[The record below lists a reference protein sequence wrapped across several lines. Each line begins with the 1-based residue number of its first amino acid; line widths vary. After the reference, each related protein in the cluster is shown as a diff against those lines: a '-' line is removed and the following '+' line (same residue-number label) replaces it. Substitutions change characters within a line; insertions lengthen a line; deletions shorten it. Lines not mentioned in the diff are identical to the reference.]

1 MTGCTM
7 NAPVAGHYAA
17 ELDVDAVVERVRR
30 HYPAGATAPELAP
43 LDQLHIGGL
52 DASRRLLERVG
63 EQGARRVLDIGS
75 GVGGL
80 MRLGAA
86 HGLEMIGVDITH
98 GLNRLN
104 HALSRMCES
113 RPASWPVTGDA
124 ARLPLCDDS
133 VDAVIFQ
140 HILMNVM
147 DDRSALDEARRVLK
161 PSGVLVMHEVIS
173 GPQVEEM
180 RYPVPWSGDGRHSCL
195 MTARTLRARLEAAGF
210 TVTRMHDQTE
220 AARAWRARQTG
231 KERSGRSAAAALSP
245 ALVFGETFTTMGRN
259 LLHNLE
265 AGAIG
270 IIEVEAGTSPD

>member
-1 MTGCTM
+1 M
-7 NAPVAGHYAA
+7 NAPVAGHYQA
-17 ELDVDAVVERVRR
+17 ELNLDGVVARVRR

-52 DASRRLLERVG
+52 GASRRLLERVSD
-63 EQGARRVLDIGS
+63 QGARRVLDIGS

-80 MRLGAA
+80 MRLGAV

-104 HALSRMCES
+104 RALSGLCES
-113 RPASWPVTGDA
+113 VPNSWPVTGDA

-147 DDRSALDEARRVLK
+147 NDRIALDEAHRVLK
-161 PSGVLVMHEVIS
+161 PAGLLVMHEVIS
-173 GPQVEEM
+173 GPHVEKM

-195 MTARTLRARLEAAGF
+195 MTAQTLRARLGAAGF
-210 TVTRMHDQTE
+210 KVTRMQDQTE
-220 AARAWRARQTG
+220 AARAWRARQTS
-231 KERSGRSAAAALSP
+231 KERTGHSAAAALSP
-245 ALVFGETFTTMGRN
+245 ALVFGETFPAMGRN
-259 LLHNLE
+259 LLLNLE

-270 IIEVEAGTSPD
+270 IIEVEADASPD